1 MSFSNVV
8 KPSRNH
14 PITVTNNVIHGRSTS
29 SRKVPW
35 YVPNRK
41 RLLSTESG
49 GPHQVWHVTIPKNYS
64 ASTRSKCFFQM
75 SIPFFVGSL
84 PQTRPVQA
92 KRSDFRQKQKA
103 ITVPSTLDYDLPKLG
118 SWMCWGGWLNMWM
131 GA

>member
-14 PITVTNNVIHGRSTS
+14 PIRVTNNVIHGRSTS
-29 SRKVPW
+29 RKVPW
-35 YVPNRK
+35 YVPNRIPVY
-41 RLLSTESG
+41 TESG

-75 SIPFFVGSL
+75 SIPFFVVSK
-84 PQTRPVQA
+84 PQTPPVQA

-118 SWMCWGGWLNMWM
+118 SWMCWGGCLNMWM
-131 GA
+131 RA